1 MQGEKKKRSKSGWGL
16 NLCRVG
22 VAATVLYFIVAAF
35 VPTLATA
42 TVRGNWLTVSS
53 ALIIVGLALMV
64 KGK

>member
-22 VAATVLYFIVAAF
+22 VAATVLYFIVAAL
-35 VPTLATA
+35 VPALATV